1 MDKILEKVKE
11 YWKMIVLVVCGLI
24 AGGIFYVLTN
34 GQKPT
39 TNLSVENLS
48 SVSRQSSVSKFS
60 EPNEKSVSKI
70 MVDLKGAV
78 TKPNVYQISSDE
90 RLVDLI
96 KEAGGFTDQADQ
108 KSINLSA
115 KLKDEEVIYVP
126 KIGENSSTE
135 NTDSSANSVTSQ
147 VSTTTEKININQA
160 DLTELQKL
168 TGVGQKKAQ
177 DIIDFRTENG
187 DFKSLED
194 LGKVS
199 GFGDKTLEKL
209 KDELCFE

>member
-78 TKPNVYQISSDE
+78 TKPISSDE

-147 VSTTTEKININQA
+147 VSKTTEKININQA

-177 DIIDFRTENG
+177 DIIDFRTKNG

>member
-1 MDKILEKVKE
+1 MGSL
-11 YWKMIVLVVCGLI
+11 LVEFLY
-24 AGGIFYVLTN
+24 IFTN
-34 GQKPT
+34 SPKQAE
-39 TNLSVENLS
+39 NLSVENLS
-48 SVSRQSSVSKFS
+48 SSSTKSSVSKFNSSS
-60 EPNEKSVSKI
+60 EKNKNEI

-90 RLVDLI
+90 RLVDII

-126 KIGENSSTE
+126 KIGESSSSE
-135 NTDSSANSVTSQ
+135 STDSPISSSVSNQ
-147 VSTTTEKININQA
+147 VSTTSGPKININKA

-168 TGVGQKKAQ
+168 TGIGQKKAQ
-177 DIIDFRTENG
+177 DIIDFRTKNG

-209 KDELCFE
+209 KDEISID